1 MGRGSGPRPG
11 ARDGSRPQRRG
22 RIAAVCF
29 DLDDTLVDARAAWRA
44 GFAAAVASELGPRR
58 PELAAQPELFERVFQ
73 PLVHAEYLAGPGE
86 WDIAFVRRGF
96 RTFVSAHG
104 GADDALA
111 DRAFAAYEAA
121 WPRALVLFPDALEAL
136 RAARAHGAVALISNG
151 GAHEQRR
158 KVEALGLHEWCDAI
172 VISGEAGVRKP
183 DAAIFERALAALGVA
198 PGAALHVGDN
208 LDADVRGARGAGLV
222 AVWLNRAGTARGV
235 EGASGGVSGHVD
247 AEPHFEVRSLAELA
261 GVYGG

>member
-1 MGRGSGPRPG
+1 MMTTTSTTSNDQPHGPGPRRG
-11 ARDGSRPQRRG
+11 G

-44 GFAAAVASELGPRR
+44 GFAAAVASELAPRLGER
-58 PELAAQPELFERVFQ
+58 AHEPQLFERVFQ
-73 PLVHAEYLAGPGE
+73 PLVHAEFVAGPGE

-96 RTFVSAHG
+96 RAFVAAHG

-121 WPRALVLFPDALEAL
+121 WPRALVLFDDALAAL
-136 RAARAHGAVALISNG
+136 RAARAHGAVALVSNG
-151 GAHEQRR
+151 GAQEQRR

-183 DAAIFERALAALGVA
+183 DAAIFARALAALDVA
-198 PGAALHVGDN
+198 PGEALHVGDN
-208 LDADVRGARGAGLV
+208 LDADVRGAREAGLV
-222 AVWLNRAGTARGV
+222 AVWLNRAGAPRDV
-235 EGASGGVSGHVD
+235 EGASRAAGERAD
-247 AEPHFEVRSLAELA
+247 AGPHFEVRSLAELA
-261 GVYGG
+261 GVYG